1 MGDLKAFS
9 KSQSNIVIVV
19 CKTNPVSIQ
28 TCKTSSISHEFS
40 LLDVVIQQQL
50 DSVDTHW
57 HRLLQISY
65 RGFQTHFTVE
75 NKHLLFIGWEF
86 STVVLDQISLRE
98 MRVRHAYRLT
108 CGPSLAIYVTWYV
121 VLAFLEA
128 IVVLVFSTVSVKFLL
143 CQNLNCCNI

>member
-50 DSVDTHW
+50 DSGHTLTPSLTNKLQGLSNALHCRKQTSAIYWLGVFHCRIGSDLSSRDEGQT
-57 HRLLQISY
+57 RLQIDLWSK
-65 RGFQTHFTVE
+65 FSDMLFWHF
-75 NKHLLFIGWEF
+75 
-86 STVVLDQISLRE
+86 
-98 MRVRHAYRLT
+98 
-108 CGPSLAIYVTWYV
+108 
-121 VLAFLEA
+121 
-128 IVVLVFSTVSVKFLL
+128 
-143 CQNLNCCNI
+143 